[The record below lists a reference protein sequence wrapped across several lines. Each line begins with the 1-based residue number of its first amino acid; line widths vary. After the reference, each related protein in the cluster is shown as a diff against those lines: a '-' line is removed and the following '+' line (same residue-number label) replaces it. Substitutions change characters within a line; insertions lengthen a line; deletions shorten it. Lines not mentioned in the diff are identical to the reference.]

1 MDNSIKKVNIKQKN
15 SILKK
20 ITSTKINLI
29 ISIMLTILLL
39 TICIIAPYI
48 SPYDP
53 NLQDL
58 SISLMP
64 PNSEHLF
71 GTDKF
76 GRDLFSR
83 VLCGGAPS
91 ILGSVAIVFIV
102 TVIGVF
108 IGVLGG
114 YFGGKIDSFSSIS
127 RNGLSSSCSWNVR
140 EWSFK
145 CDNST
150 FYSEMDK
157 ICSSCEK

>member
-53 NLQDL
+53 NLRDL

-76 GRDLFSR
+76 
-83 VLCGGAPS
+83 
-91 ILGSVAIVFIV
+91 
-102 TVIGVF
+102 
-108 IGVLGG
+108 
-114 YFGGKIDSFSSIS
+114 
-127 RNGLSSSCSWNVR
+127 
-140 EWSFK
+140 
-145 CDNST
+145 
-150 FYSEMDK
+150 
-157 ICSSCEK
+157 